1 MRRLLVTGP
10 ILSRRVQNERGN
22 ARRSLL
28 LAVNK
33 SPATPYATAC
43 ETDMSARWVILG
55 KSRRPSDDPQWREF
69 DVGTHVEH
77 KHADEDGV
85 FARQETGIPA
95 VRRGTLRCH
104 CQPSLSSP
112 METLI
117 SAVQLPESPHE
128 YDRGYDAF
136 LTV

>member
-1 MRRLLVTGP
+1 MGKVAKGNEKIARQFHPVMRRLLMTGP
-10 ILSRRVQNERGN
+10 IPSHRVQNERGN

-28 LAVNK
+28 SVVNEP
-33 SPATPYATAC
+33 PATPYVTAC

-55 KSRRPSDDPQWREF
+55 KSRRPNDDPQWREF

-95 VRRGTLRCH
+95 VRR
-104 CQPSLSSP
+104 
-112 METLI
+112 
-117 SAVQLPESPHE
+117 ESPHE

-136 LTV
+136 LAV